1 MSGAVRQSWSGW
13 RSFAGAIAGPMPNAS
28 SACGAWRKPAMSSGV
43 PRLTSSTRASM
54 SCGHGKGA
62 SITVSCISFMAAMW
76 PSWSM
81 RSPKRVRSPQ
91 RISSGRSDAK
101 PPLNTTQNGIRM
113 QKKPTKATT
122 TNALK
127 ILDRI
132 TGDDPALR
140 ALIEEETLHAHVA
153 RMIYEARTQ
162 AGLTQQELAR
172 LVGTKQPVIARLED
186 ADYDGHS
193 LSMLQRIA
201 TALHQRL
208 EIHLV
213 PDA

>member
-1 MSGAVRQSWSGW
+1 
-13 RSFAGAIAGPMPNAS
+13 
-28 SACGAWRKPAMSSGV
+28 
-43 PRLTSSTRASM
+43 
-54 SCGHGKGA
+54 
-62 SITVSCISFMAAMW
+62 
-76 PSWSM
+76 
-81 RSPKRVRSPQ
+81 
-91 RISSGRSDAK
+91 
-101 PPLNTTQNGIRM
+101 M

-140 ALIEEETLHAHVA
+140 ALIEEETLHAQVA

-172 LVGTKQPVIARLED
+172 FVGTKQPVIARLED

-213 PDA
+213 PDAQ